1 MILRRSSTTYADAI
15 TRLNAKS
22 LKHSLEVI
30 CLLSCVECT
39 VENNSPLHSFLNN
52 ETIRLLAEAVVKSK
66 AAWYK
71 DRLISSTD
79 LPILL
84 NGANSALEDKR
95 LEQEVVSGGERQEM
109 LYRLQRCFSRMAY
122 LQFPPQQS
130 HVIPLGQLL
139 A

>member
-15 TRLNAKS
+15 TRLNAKN
-22 LKHSLEVI
+22 LKHSLEVV
-30 CLLSCVECT
+30 CLLSCAEGT
-39 VENNSPLHSFLNN
+39 GEHNSPLLRFVNN

-66 AAWYK
+66 AAWHK

-79 LPILL
+79 LPMLL
-84 NGANSALEDKR
+84 NGANSALEDTR

-109 LYRLQRCFSRMAY
+109 LYRLHRFFSRMAY

-130 HVIPLGQLL
+130 H
-139 A
+139 